1 MMVCWIKSKPKQKS
15 VLHFQI
21 SKSRNL
27 TIDAAKNFFNKER
40 KKPLQ
45 RNKREPDFIKIIKQR
60 ERQAAQIKKQKNLE
74 T

>member
-1 MMVCWIKSKPKQKS
+1 M
-15 VLHFQI
+15 LHFQI

-27 TIDAAKNFFNKER
+27 TIDAAKIFFNKER